1 LAILSDFA
9 GWIRKRRYLLLCS
22 SGKCLKGLRDQVD
35 GSPLATPSSLAQGT
49 PNDRISNNR
58 DSCWLEGDGLKI
70 RVPMQPLMECVI
82 AKTISRGL
90 RSQAGTYFVRSQMKR
105 RML

>member
-1 LAILSDFA
+1 MTASPITAIL
-9 GWIRKRRYLLLCS
+9 
-22 SGKCLKGLRDQVD
+22 V
-35 GSPLATPSSLAQGT
+35 GS
-49 PNDRISNNR
+49 
-58 DSCWLEGDGLKI
+58 EVMGLKI

-82 AKTISRGL
+82 AKTISRGV

>member
-1 LAILSDFA
+1 MPRYFFDFIDSGKRSRDDEGVELASWTAPITAIL
-9 GWIRKRRYLLLCS
+9 
-22 SGKCLKGLRDQVD
+22 V
-35 GSPLATPSSLAQGT
+35 GS
-49 PNDRISNNR
+49 
-58 DSCWLEGDGLKI
+58 EVMGLKI

-82 AKTISRGL
+82 AKTNSRGL

>member
-1 LAILSDFA
+1 MTASPITAIL
-9 GWIRKRRYLLLCS
+9 
-22 SGKCLKGLRDQVD
+22 V
-35 GSPLATPSSLAQGT
+35 GS
-49 PNDRISNNR
+49 
-58 DSCWLEGDGLKI
+58 EVMELKI

-82 AKTISRGL
+82 AKTNSRGL

>member
-1 LAILSDFA
+1 MPDPSSTAWTAPITAIL
-9 GWIRKRRYLLLCS
+9 
-22 SGKCLKGLRDQVD
+22 V
-35 GSPLATPSSLAQGT
+35 GSKVM
-49 PNDRISNNR
+49 
-58 DSCWLEGDGLKI
+58 GLKI
-70 RVPMQPLMECVI
+70 RVPMQALMECAI